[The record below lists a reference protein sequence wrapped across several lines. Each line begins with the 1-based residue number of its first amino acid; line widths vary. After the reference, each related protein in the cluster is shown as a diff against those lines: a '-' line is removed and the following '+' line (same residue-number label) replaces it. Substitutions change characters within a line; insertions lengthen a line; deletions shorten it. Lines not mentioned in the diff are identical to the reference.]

1 MDNQVVRFQE
11 RLEEV
16 GRGNKKVSLK
26 ECQQLAGELRDAW
39 LSDPKAVVE
48 LVKGYRSAEN
58 EFVRIIVIYFFK
70 EVSLRGEEYFGQ
82 SLNLF
87 REMAD
92 DWSGRVKNYGLVQ
105 AFADLWGG
113 FQEPLRKLLVETD
126 INETA
131 ALKVILLRSLAR
143 FLAKGGKRD
152 KTLPL
157 EQVLLEEVKK
167 IITFDEPYVISSVIS
182 LLNDYGSKYPERL
195 APVLE
200 KWATLEN
207 TASHYI
213 VFEVLSKKLGKI
225 LPESEVELLKAH
237 MNEVQKALEKVQAP
251 LLLGRN
257 YQVVYIER
265 VVQTLLHWINVFFLP
280 FKYGANP
287 YRGCEHG
294 CLYCN
299 ARYTHEYLGKDQA
312 SFQNEIIVKVNADK
326 ALAQEFATPRWRRV
340 KAKLVN
346 LGSVS
351 DPYQPAE
358 AKYGITRKVLQVFL
372 KFENPVCISTKSSL
386 ILRDLELLKELNE
399 KELVNVMITIPT
411 LNEGLLR
418 QLEANTPTP
427 LERLETIRKLK
438 ANSIIVGALVIPIF
452 PYLTDDLESIEGLLK
467 KLAEVKAD
475 FAIADVLNF
484 KNQVRPRFTYFLQ
497 EQYPELCER
506 YEALY
511 SYGRKSEYAEKAYL
525 KSILNPI
532 MQKLLKKYGLHH
544 FERMLKGKFENKD

>member
-1 MDNQVVRFQE
+1 MGRCE
-11 RLEEV
+11 ARLEELE
-16 GRGNKKVSLK
+16 RGSEKVTVK
-26 ECQQLAGELRDAW
+26 ECQRLAKELGEAW
-39 LSDPKAVVE
+39 MVDQEKVRE
-48 LVKGYRSAEN
+48 RVKGCMSTEN
-58 EFVRIIVIYFFK
+58 EFVRIIGIYFFK
-70 EVSLRGEEYFGQ
+70 ELILRDERYFKQ
-82 SLNLF
+82 SLEALVA
-87 REMAD
+87 MAD
-92 DWSGRVKNYGLVQ
+92 DWSGRVKSYGLVQ
-105 AFADLWGG
+105 AFMELWGR
-113 FQEPLRKLLVETD
+113 FQNQLKELLVETD
-126 INETA
+126 INENS
-131 ALKVILLRSLAR
+131 ALKIILLRSLAR
-143 FLAKGGKRD
+143 FLAKTREVNRS
-152 KTLPL
+152 L
-157 EQVLLEEVKK
+157 ETVLWTEVEKM
-167 IITFDEPYVISSVIS
+167 ITFDEPYVMAGLSS
-182 LLNDYGSKYPERL
+182 LMTEYGSRSPESL
-195 APVLE
+195 APWLE
-200 KWATLEN
+200 KWAGLEN

-213 VFEVLSKKLGKI
+213 VREVLAKKVGRVLSAEQI
-225 LPESEVELLKAH
+225 DLLEER
-237 MNEVQKALEKVQAP
+237 MSMVQRGLDKVQAP
-251 LLLGRN
+251 LILGRN
-257 YQVVYIER
+257 YQVVYSER

-326 ALAQEFATPRWRRV
+326 ALAREFATPRWRRV

-358 AKYGITRKVLQVFL
+358 AKYGITKKVLQVFL
-372 KFENPVCISTKSSL
+372 QFENPVCISTKSNL

-399 KELVNVMITIPT
+399 KKLVNVMITIPT

-427 LERLETIRKLK
+427 LERLAIIRKLK
-438 ANSIIVGALVIPIF
+438 ANAIVVGALIIPIF
-452 PYLTDDLESIEGLLK
+452 PYLTDDLEGIEGLLK

-484 KNQVRPRFTYFLQ
+484 KNQVKPRFTYFLQ
-497 EQYPELCER
+497 ERYPELCER

-511 SYGRKSEYAEKAYL
+511 SYGKKREYADKAYL

-532 MQKLLKKYGLHH
+532 MQKLLKKYDLHH
-544 FERMLKGKFENKD
+544 FERMLKGKFDNKD